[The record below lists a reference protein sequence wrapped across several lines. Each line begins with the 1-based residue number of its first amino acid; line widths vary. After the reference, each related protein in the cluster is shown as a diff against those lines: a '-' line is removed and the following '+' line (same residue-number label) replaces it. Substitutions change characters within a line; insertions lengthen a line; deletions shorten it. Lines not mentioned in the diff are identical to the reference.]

1 MTKVPAQIILAFDEG
16 PNGDNMSASRQ
27 CEFVKQVDSYLHD
40 PESFWYPYISSFPTS
55 CQSLGCYD
63 LESLS
68 DLLTVRGTMEA
79 KDVLCNGDNDND
91 VLGSVVFS
99 RYFNV
104 GLIPILDLYN
114 HNSQR

>member
-1 MTKVPAQIILAFDEG
+1 M
-16 PNGDNMSASRQ
+16 
-27 CEFVKQVDSYLHD
+27 KQVDSYLHD